1 MLHKVRCDGVEP
13 VITGDQVVFP
23 GELALDLPR
32 LILVEVGILQQ
43 GIEFIPKR
51 VVGELQLWDAVFVV
65 ERDRRTIRDGLGEVV
80 DRDVVAKDLPG
91 AFLASHERCS
101 RETEKT
107 RVRQRV
113 PHVQR
118 EGVVLAT
125 VRLIGDHDDV
135 PPVGQ
140 LWISRPVPRV
150 ELVDQREDEAVIAL

>member
-1 MLHKVRCDGVEP
+1 MTTQRHRN
-13 VITGDQVVFP
+13 
-23 GELALDLPR
+23 
-32 LILVEVGILQQ
+32 
-43 GIEFIPKR
+43 
-51 VVGELQLWDAVFVV
+51 LQLLGP
-65 ERDRRTIRDGLGEVV
+65 RRYQTCR
-80 DRDVVAKDLPG
+80 
-91 AFLASHERCS
+91 
-101 RETEKT
+101 